1 MWRSLWS
8 RAGNSH
14 ILRRALR
21 LAPATSRGPQPHPA
35 GGCGQVQQV
44 TPRSAGAKKANVSS
58 LEFECIQRTSG
69 EGDFTSRASTWR
81 PRSRFIGAME
91 TTPKTMALECFPE
104 GKHSQQVRTCSS
116 IVKHSE
122 GQSLEL
128 NRYLNSTHFFQTTCT
143 KSEICSCIDI

>member
-1 MWRSLWS
+1 MWLSLWS

-14 ILRRALR
+14 VLRRALR
-21 LAPATSRGPQPHPA
+21 LDPATWRGPQPHPA

-44 TPRSAGAKKANVSS
+44 TPRSAGAKKAHVSS

-91 TTPKTMALECFPE
+91 ATPKTMAWECLPE
-104 GKHSQQVRTCSS
+104 GKHSQLIRKRKQ
-116 IVKHSE
+116 
-122 GQSLEL
+122 
-128 NRYLNSTHFFQTTCT
+128 LNSCEHLNILSFVFSNPNPQINNTM
-143 KSEICSCIDI
+143 